1 METAKKSML
10 ANRDL
15 RLEYGLGRD
24 LATKLAQLLPH
35 VRMGAMG
42 RGEKRLVRREDVDR
56 LILRATLDGADLWEL
71 AKTHTQESLQAWMQD
86 TRTVN

>member
-1 METAKKSML
+1 METAKKALL

-24 LATKLAQLLPH
+24 LATRLGLLLPH
-35 VRMGAMG
+35 VRLGATG

-56 LILRATLDGADLWEL
+56 LIDRAAQDGADLWQL
-71 AKTHTQESLQAWMQD
+71 ARTHDQVSLQAWMQD
-86 TRTVN
+86 ARTMN

>member
-1 METAKKSML
+1 MQTGQKALL

-24 LATKLAQLLPH
+24 LATKLGQLLPH
-35 VRMGAMG
+35 VRMGSMG

-56 LILRATLDGADLWEL
+56 LILRATLEGADLWEL
-71 AKTHTQESLQAWMQD
+71 AKTHTQESLQTWMQD